1 MCLSVGEDVFFQAG
15 HEDVGKVR
23 GTPCAHR
30 YAALLS
36 VESVC
41 EGEDVVV
48 EYVLE

>member
-1 MCLSVGEDVFFQAG
+1 MSLSGGEDVFFQAG

-23 GTPCAHR
+23 GTPGAHH

-36 VESVC
+36 EKSVD
-41 EGEDVVV
+41 EEDVVV